1 MQSDRRKFLQYLAA
15 SSLFTSGVLG
25 TGLAPAVLARS
36 NEHYKQGVPGPIGDP
51 AEALSVFDFEKV
63 ARVKLPPAHYGFLA
77 TGVDD
82 EQTLRENRRALEML
96 QLRMRRLTGVTA
108 VDTSV
113 DLFGE
118 RWETPIVLAPT
129 SSHSAFFPEGEV
141 ATAAAARAKSH
152 LMILSTFASRSLA
165 EVRAAYGAPF
175 WFQLYAARD
184 WGVTREMISRA
195 EAVGC
200 RTLVLTVDMAGGSHR
215 ETVIRF
221 IRRDNRDCASCHA
234 LPPGPISALI
244 SKPTTR
250 GLAFEFNNEMT
261 WDDISKLKQATRM
274 NLVIKGIVTAE
285 DARLCI
291 EHGADG
297 IIVSNHGGRAAESGR
312 ATIDCLPEI
321 VAAVDDDIPVLID
334 SGFRRGTDVFKA
346 IALGAK
352 AVCIGRPYLWG
363 LASFGQPGV
372 ETVLAL
378 LRAELELIMRKAGT
392 ASLADINPDYIT
404 GRT

>member
-1 MQSDRRKFLQYLAA
+1 MQSDRRKFLRYLAA
-15 SSLFTSGVLG
+15 SPLFASGLLG

-36 NEHYKQGVPGPIGDP
+36 NEYYKRAAPGPIGDP
-51 AEALSVFDFEKV
+51 DEALSVFDFEEV
-63 ARVKLPPAHYGFLA
+63 ARAKLPPAHYGYLA

-82 EQTLRENRRALEML
+82 EQTLRENRRALERL
-96 QLRMRRLTGVTA
+96 HLRMRRLTGVTA
-108 VDTSV
+108 VDTSL

-129 SSHSAFFPEGEV
+129 ASHGAFSPEGEV
-141 ATAAAARAKSH
+141 ATAAAARAKKH
-152 LMILSTFASRSLA
+152 LMILSNFASRPLA

-200 RTLVLTVDMAGGSHR
+200 RTLVLTVDMAGGVHR
-215 ETVIRF
+215 ETYVRF
-221 IRRDNRDCASCHA
+221 MRLDNRDCTNCHTA
-234 LPPGPISALI
+234 PPGTIGSLML
-244 SKPTTR
+244 KPTVS
-250 GLAFEFNNEMT
+250 GLAYEFNEEMT
-261 WDDISKLKQATRM
+261 WDDISRLKQATRM

-285 DARLCI
+285 DARLCM
-291 EHGADG
+291 ENGADG

-312 ATIDCLPEI
+312 ATIECLPEV

-346 IALGAK
+346 IALGAR

-363 LASFGQPGV
+363 LAAFGQPGV

-392 ASLADINPDYIT
+392 ASLVDINLDYVT
-404 GRT
+404 DRT